1 MNARESKAPGRDRVE
16 TAPDTFLPEP
26 SNGFVTT
33 PFVEQIAGRALTY
46 LQAGYPIHFAGAAG
60 TGKTT
65 VAFHVAAQLGRPVSL
80 IHGDDDFGSSD
91 LVGQDSGYRKH
102 KLIDNYIHSVVK
114 TEEEMKSLWLA
125 NRLTTACQNGDTLIY
140 DEFNRSRPEANN
152 PFLSIFSERI
162 LNLPKLRRS
171 GGGYLQVHPEFRA
184 IFTSNPEEY
193 AGVHKTQD
201 ALMDR
206 LITIQLEHY
215 DRETEIQI
223 TIARSGIGQAD
234 AGIIVDL
241 VRKLRHVGR
250 EQQPADHPR
259 LHRHRPRA
267 DVARR
272 PCPPGGFHLPMGLP
286 RCPEFGNGQGHS
298 RRLLDHAPEGGGSPA
313 RGAARHGGFH
323 PAHFSPPAPAQCHQE
338 RKRRMPP
345 PKRIIRGVKD
355 IRTRSGTPDQVIVP
369 YKAYMAITALEMEK
383 FRRETER
390 ENLTLRLNN
399 VNARLET
406 VESEKAAL
414 LQRLGREAGGR
425 PARRPIQS
433 SRPAGDCPAAGQAGG
448 FKFKY

>member
-1 MNARESKAPGRDRVE
+1 MFVNQERVE
-16 TAPDTFLPEP
+16 E
-26 SNGFVTT
+26 NGWKRPLTRFCPNRATDLSRRRL
-33 PFVEQIAGRALTY
+33 VEQIAGRALTY

-102 KLIDNYIHSVVK
+102 KVIDNYIHSVVK
-114 TEEEMKSLWLA
+114 TEEEMKSLWLE

-171 GGGYLQVHPEFRA
+171 GGGYLKVHPAFRA

-215 DRETEIQI
+215 DRETEMAI

-241 VRKLRHVGR
+241 VRKLRLRGR
-250 EQQPADHPR
+250 EQQPADHPG

-272 PCPPGGFHLPMGLP
+272 ACPPGRFHLPMGLP
-286 RCPEFGNGQGHS
+286 RCAEFGNGQGHP
-298 RRLLDHAPEGGGSPA
+298 RWLFDHAAESGGSLA
-313 RGAARHGGFH
+313 RGAARQDRWH
-323 PAHFSPPAPAQCHQE
+323 PAHFTRPAPAPAPPQE

-399 VNARLET
+399 VNARLLT
-406 VESEKAAL
+406 VESEKTEL
-414 LQRLGREAGGR
+414 LQRLGKETAGR
-425 PARRPIQS
+425 PARRPVRS
-433 SRPAGDCPAAGQAGG
+433 SRPIRDCAAAGNAGA
-448 FKFKY
+448 FKFQY

>member
-1 MNARESKAPGRDRVE
+1 MNARESKPPGKDRVE
-16 TAPDTFLPEP
+16 TTPDTFLPEP

-33 PFVEQIAGRALTY
+33 PFVEQIAIRALTY

-80 IHGDDDFGSSD
+80 IHGDDEFGSSD

-102 KLIDNYIHSVVK
+102 KLVDNYIHSVVK

-162 LNLPKLRRS
+162 LNLPKLRHS
-171 GGGYLQVHPEFRA
+171 DGGYLQVHPEFRA

-215 DRETEIQI
+215 DRETEVQI
-223 TIARSGIGQAD
+223 TIARSGIGQTD

-241 VRKLRHVGR
+241 VRKLRHVGVNNS
-250 EQQPADHPR
+250 
-259 LHRHRPRA
+259 RPTIRA
-267 DVARR
+267 CIAIARVLKLRGVHARPEDSIFQWACRDVLNSESAKVTRDGCSIMPQKVEEALLGGLR
-272 PCPPGGFHLPMGLP
+272 ATAACIPPLSPGPCP
-286 RCPEFGNGQGHS
+286 RNSIKKGNH
-298 RRLLDHAPEGGGSPA
+298 
-313 RGAARHGGFH
+313 
-323 PAHFSPPAPAQCHQE
+323 QC
-338 RKRRMPP
+338 
-345 PKRIIRGVKD
+345 
-355 IRTRSGTPDQVIVP
+355 
-369 YKAYMAITALEMEK
+369 
-383 FRRETER
+383 
-390 ENLTLRLNN
+390 
-399 VNARLET
+399 
-406 VESEKAAL
+406 L
-414 LQRLGREAGGR
+414 LQNE
-425 PARRPIQS
+425 
-433 SRPAGDCPAAGQAGG
+433 
-448 FKFKY
+448 